1 MKVSDYIVEYLIKEG
16 ITDVFGYPGGMVTHL
31 MDSFSKYKEQISAH
45 VTYHEQGAAFAACG
59 YAQVSGKPGVAY
71 ATSGPGATNLIT
83 GICDAFFDSIPTVF
97 ITGQVNTFESRGQYA
112 VRQRGFQET
121 DIVAMVAPVT
131 KYAKYVE
138 SPDRIKYYLDSAF
151 AAATTGRMG
160 PVLLDIPMNVFRAE
174 VDPDVLQGATLQE
187 VSASKETANKAVMTL
202 TTALNRAK
210 QPCCLI
216 GNGVKIAK
224 AQDTLIEF
232 CHKFHIPMVTS
243 MIAFDVVNDD
253 PQNYGFVGAYG
264 DRTANFIVAK
274 SDLVITIG
282 TRLDVRQVGAKRE
295 NFAPDSQIVRFD
307 VDGGELEYRVHENE
321 ISIQATMQETCQV
334 LKRIENQCAYDF
346 SAWIR
351 ICDEI
356 KEELS
361 GVDKQ
366 KTGVI
371 VNRISKNFPEGAV
384 ITTDVGQNQVWVA
397 QSAELKKGQQVLF
410 SGGHGAMGYSLPAA
424 IGAYYA
430 SRKPVVCMTGDGGLQ
445 MNIQELQFIV
455 REKIPVK
462 IVVLNNDALGMI
474 RHFQEMYF
482 NGNYYQTK
490 PAGGYSAPD
499 FRKVAQ
505 AYGIRSICYD
515 MNSLPNTIQE
525 FNDALP
531 VLVEVMINEDTYVFP
546 KLEFGKPNQDQEP
559 LLNRELYNHL
569 MQLGDND
576 MNKAK
581 IQGGGGYRTNK
592 ITYLYSNY
600 VAAYRNKL
608 EVAA

>member
-1 MKVSDYIVEYLIKEG
+1 MKVSDYIVEYLIKKG

-31 MDSFSKYKEQISAH
+31 MESFSKYSDQISAH

-121 DIVAMVAPVT
+121 DIVSMVEPVT

-138 SPDRIKYYLDSAF
+138 SPDKIKYYLDSAF
-151 AAATTGRMG
+151 ASATSGRMG

-174 VDPDVLQGATLQE
+174 VDPDTLQGAELQE
-187 VSASKETANKAVMTL
+187 KNTSKETFNRAVLTL

-210 QPCCLI
+210 RPCCLI
-216 GNGVKIAK
+216 GNGVKITK
-224 AQDTLIEF
+224 AQDFIKEF
-232 CHKFHIPMVTS
+232 CHKFHIPMITS

-253 PQNYGFVGAYG
+253 SQNYGFIGAYG
-264 DRTANFIVAK
+264 DRTANFVVAK

-307 VDGGELEYRVHENE
+307 VDEGELEYRVHENE
-321 ISIQATMQETCQV
+321 FSIQATMQETCQV
-334 LKRIENQCAYDF
+334 LKHIENDSSYDF
-346 SAWIR
+346 STWIQT
-351 ICDEI
+351 CDEI
-356 KEELS
+356 KRELS
-361 GVDKQ
+361 GVDKK
-366 KTGVI
+366 KTGALVSK
-371 VNRISKNFPEGAV
+371 ISENFPENAM

-397 QSAELKKGQQVLF
+397 QSVELKKGQQVLF

-430 SRKPVVCMTGDGGLQ
+430 SRKPVVCVTGDGGLQ
-445 MNIQELQFIV
+445 MNIQELQFIA

-490 PAGGYSAPD
+490 PSGGYNAPD
-499 FRKVAQ
+499 FRKVAE
-505 AYGIRSICYD
+505 AYGVRAVCYD
-515 MNSLPNTIQE
+515 MSSLPNVVQG
-525 FNDALP
+525 FDDNLP
-531 VLVEVMINEDTYVFP
+531 FLVQVMINEDTYVFP

-559 LLNRELYNHL
+559 LMNRELYNHL

-576 MNKAK
+576 MNKTK
-581 IQGGGGYRTNK
+581 IQGGGTGLLR
-592 ITYLYSNY
+592 
-600 VAAYRNKL
+600 
-608 EVAA
+608 